1 MIKNVK
7 FLVGNSNYSLKPFQ
21 PFSKTVQFLSD
32 FSNELNSMKD
42 IRNYPDL
49 KALAF
54 WCRLK
59 NILKLKKKLNT
70 EKNKIGLGL
79 VFHITPS
86 NIPTNFV
93 YSLIFG
99 LLSGN
104 SNIIKVPSKDFNQIK
119 IICAIISKV
128 LKKTYL

>member
-1 MIKNVK
+1 
-7 FLVGNSNYSLKPFQ
+7 
-21 PFSKTVQFLSD
+21 
-32 FSNELNSMKD
+32 MKD

>member
-1 MIKNVK
+1 
-7 FLVGNSNYSLKPFQ
+7 
-21 PFSKTVQFLSD
+21 
-32 FSNELNSMKD
+32 MKD

-59 NILKLKKKLNT
+59 NILKLKKLNT
-70 EKNKIGLGL
+70 EKNKKIGLGL
-79 VFHITPS
+79 VFHIITPS

-93 YSLIFG
+93 CSLIFG